1 MPENDL
7 YPVDG
12 GGNGG
17 DGGGS
22 GDDDLKENW
31 RWAVNWINTS
41 SALSWDFTQQKMNQD
56 THQWC
61 DLVNTV
67 MNP

>member
-1 MPENDL
+1 
-7 YPVDG
+7 
-12 GGNGG
+12 
-17 DGGGS
+17 
-22 GDDDLKENW
+22 
-31 RWAVNWINTS
+31 VNWINTS
-41 SALSWDFTQQKMNQD
+41 SALSWDFTQQKMNQN